1 MHIQIQLRI
10 VGDDNSVISEDE
22 ILHVNKGDDRLEAIG
37 LSFNEAKAV
46 LAGIQER
53 VVTAQTASF
62 LARHRCCDLCGS
74 MLLSKGRNR
83 IRFRTAF
90 GTIALISP
98 RFHRCSCQPA
108 TAKTFSPLTLLFT
121 EHTAPE
127 LLYLETRWA
136 SLVSYGITTDLL
148 TDVLPIG
155 STVDAST
162 VRRHLHKIAARHEAD
177 LGGGQLNLIA
187 DGPVNGQQEQAAR
200 DPIIVGIDGGY
211 VRNWHDKKHNFEVVV
226 GKSMAAG
233 HDDRYFGLVRSQDE
247 QPRCRLGE
255 VLQTQGL
262 PMPQAVTML
271 TDGGDSVIGLVGEL
285 SPGAAHVLDWFHIAM
300 RLTGLG
306 QYAKGLAHH
315 NPIEALA
322 LQHRLEGIKW
332 RLWHGDGEEALTRA
346 QRLADDVAALN
357 SGYPGLKRLVKA
369 AAGLATYLA
378 NNAAAIAN
386 YSKRWHNGE
395 RISTAF
401 VESTVNRVVSRR
413 FAKKQQMQW
422 SKIGAH
428 LLLQTRTKTLNGTL
442 RDLFTQWYPGMAV
455 NDNQVPALARAA

>member
-1 MHIQIQLRI
+1 
-10 VGDDNSVISEDE
+10 
-22 ILHVNKGDDRLEAIG
+22 
-37 LSFNEAKAV
+37 
-46 LAGIQER
+46 
-53 VVTAQTASF
+53 
-62 LARHRCCDLCGS
+62 
-74 MLLSKGRNR
+74 
-83 IRFRTAF
+83 
-90 GTIALISP
+90 
-98 RFHRCSCQPA
+98 
-108 TAKTFSPLTLLFT
+108 
-121 EHTAPE
+121 
-127 LLYLETRWA
+127 
-136 SLVSYGITTDLL
+136 
-148 TDVLPIG
+148 LPIG
-155 STVDAST
+155 STADAST

-332 RLWHGDGEEALTRA
+332 RLWHGEEALTRA

-413 FAKKQQMQW
+413 FAKKQPMQW